1 MTEYYKQQLADGKA
15 FEQYVKQQ
23 LAEKRQM
30 HLDIIDSKEEQI
42 TIGETRQ
49 GYEIKYDKRYKNT
62 GNLYI
67 ETKEK
72 SNPANPNYVASGIF
86 RQDNTHTWII
96 GDYKQV
102 YMFKKQTLVE
112 VYEEKQYLRYV
123 TTATSHGFLLN
134 QRLIDKYKIDYIY
147 FE

>member
-1 MTEYYKQQLADGKA
+1 MTENYRQQLADGQA
-15 FEQYVKQQ
+15 FEQFIKEQ
-23 LAEKRQM
+23 LLHKRAIN
-30 HLDIIDSKEEQI
+30 LEIIDTYEEQY
-42 TIGETRQ
+42 TIGETKQ
-49 GYEIKYDKRYKNT
+49 GYEIKYDKKYKDT

-72 SNPANPNYVASGIF
+72 SNPANPYYVPSGIF

-102 YMFKKQTLVE
+102 YLFNKQTLIE
-112 VYEEKQYLRYV
+112 LYESKNYLRYV
-123 TTATSHGFLLN
+123 STATSHGFLLN
-134 QRLIDKYKIDYIY
+134 QVRIDEYKVDYIG